1 MASIH
6 KDPRGKSLFWYCAY
20 TLPNGR
26 RVFRST
32 KQRDRKKALDFCRA
46 LEKASEKARAG
57 ELTEIQVRKLLDE
70 VLESVGQ
77 KPVRSESVRAFFTNW
92 LAGKKLS
99 TAPGIYAHYEKAVT
113 KFLDVL
119 ATKADKA
126 LSGVTPR
133 DIEAFR
139 DMRLNADGISTG
151 TLVLDLKTVRSVF
164 SNARRQGLVL
174 HNPAE
179 AVELP
184 INRPTARDV
193 FRPEDIRA
201 LLRVAPDEWQ
211 TLILLGYYLGGRLT
225 DMATLS
231 WASIELANSTI
242 YYQQGK
248 TRAKVEVP
256 IHPDLEARLL
266 AVVGDNPRGLLCPTL
281 ARTRVDGRH
290 GLSRQFAKIMS
301 DAGLEQDQVK
311 SARNTF
317 SRKSFHSLRHSFSS
331 ALANAGVSAD
341 LRMKLT
347 GHKSLAVHQRYSH
360 VELEPLR
367 QAISVLPRLSGEDEG

>member
-6 KDPRGKSLFWYCAY
+6 KDPRGKSPFWYCAY
-20 TLPNGR
+20 TLPDGR

-46 LEKASEKARAG
+46 LEKASEKARVG

-77 KPVRSESVRAFFTNW
+77 KPVRSESVRAFFNNW

-99 TAPGIYAHYEKAVT
+99 TTPGTYAHYEKAVT
-113 KFLDVL
+113 KFLYVIS
-119 ATKADKA
+119 TKADKA

-231 WASIELANSTI
+231 WASIELATSTI

-248 TRAKVEVP
+248 TRARVEVP

-266 AVVGDNPRGLLCPTL
+266 AIAEDNPHGLLCPTL
-281 ARTRVDGRH
+281 ARMRVDGRH

-317 SRKSFHSLRHSFSS
+317 SRKSFHSLRHYPGFRTISGSS
-331 ALANAGVSAD
+331 LPGSVSKD
-341 LRMKLT
+341 
-347 GHKSLAVHQRYSH
+347 
-360 VELEPLR
+360 
-367 QAISVLPRLSGEDEG
+367 SGKDTRHSPNDRGGTRCWGSWRPQ